1 MTTEYVPHIVN
12 VSSGLAS
19 AEALERTI
27 ARVGKEYTIGV
38 FADVK
43 GRSTHEHAGEDV
55 DNYRFLADIERWF
68 GLEIVRIV
76 EGRDI
81 WQAMVDAR
89 AITLPVGKSKVARC
103 SIDLKRK
110 PIDQWVTTRYT
121 PDTCVLVSGLDWAEP
136 HRIADF
142 TAAKAPYR
150 CWFPLNERPYMD
162 KCHIAD
168 KWQARD
174 IQPPALYAFGFSH
187 ANCGGFC
194 VKAGQAHF
202 ALLYRTNKARYL
214 YHAEK
219 ESEFRRE
226 INPAVTILRDRR
238 GGTSTPLTLYEFADR
253 LERGDAYDRD
263 EWGGCGCFAPIR
275 QERMDDLLLEAE

>member
-1 MTTEYVPHIVN
+1 MKYIVN

-27 ARVGKEYTIGV
+27 MRAGKECTIGI

-43 GRSTHEHAGEDV
+43 GHSTSPHAGEDA

-68 GLEIVRIV
+68 GLSIVRIV

-81 WQAMVDAR
+81 WQVMFDER
-89 AITLPVGKSKVARC
+89 SMTLPVGKSKLAKC
-103 SIDLKRK
+103 SIKLKRE
-110 PIDQWVTTRYT
+110 PIDRWVAEHYT
-121 PDTCVLVSGLDWAEP
+121 PDECVLVAGLDWSEP

-142 TAAKAPYR
+142 EAAKAPYR
-150 CWFPLNERPYMD
+150 CWFPLDEPPYMD
-162 KCHIAD
+162 KCHLAE
-168 KWQARD
+168 KWQARG
-174 IQPPALYAFGFSH
+174 IQPPALYEVGFSH

-202 ALLYRTNKARYL
+202 ALLYRTNKERYL

-219 ESEFRRE
+219 EAQFRRE
-226 INPAVTILRDRR
+226 INSRVTILRDRR
-238 GGTSTPLTLYEFADR
+238 GGKTKPMSLYEFAARLDR
-253 LERGDAYDRD
+253 GEAYDQD
-263 EWGGCGCFAPIR
+263 EWGGCGCFAPVV
-275 QERMDDLLLEAE
+275 QERWSDLLLEADVRLA

>member
-1 MTTEYVPHIVN
+1 MKYIVN

-27 ARVGKEYTIGV
+27 ARAGIENTIGV

-43 GRSTHEHAGEDV
+43 GHSTSEHAGEDA
-55 DNYRFLADIERWF
+55 DNYRFLTDIERWF
-68 GLEIVRIV
+68 GIEIVRIV

-81 WQAMVDAR
+81 WQAMFDAR

-110 PIDQWVTTRYT
+110 PIDAWIAARYA
-121 PDTCVLVSGLDWAEP
+121 PDECVLVAGMDWSEP

-142 TAAKAPYR
+142 EAAKAPYR
-150 CWFPLNERPYMD
+150 CWFPLNEAPYMD
-162 KCHIAD
+162 KCHLAD
-168 KWQARD
+168 KWQARG
-174 IQPPALYAFGFSH
+174 IQPPALYEVGFSH

-202 ALLYRTNKARYL
+202 ALLYRTNKERYL

-219 ESEFRRE
+219 EAQFQRE
-226 INPAVTILRDRR
+226 INPRVTILRDRR
-238 GGTSTPLTLYEFADR
+238 GGKTKPMSLYKFAER
-253 LERGDAYDRD
+253 LERGEVYDAD
-263 EWGGCGCFAPIR
+263 EWGGCGCFAPAR
-275 QERMDDLLLEAE
+275 QERMDEMLLEVDVRPA

>member
-1 MTTEYVPHIVN
+1 MKYIVN

-27 ARVGKEYTIGV
+27 ARAGIENTIGV

-43 GRSTHEHAGEDV
+43 GHSTSEHAGEDA
-55 DNYRFLADIERWF
+55 DNYRFLTDIERWF
-68 GLEIVRIV
+68 GIEIVRIV

-81 WQAMVDAR
+81 WQAMFDAR

-110 PIDQWVTTRYT
+110 PIDAWIAARYA
-121 PDTCVLVSGLDWAEP
+121 PDECVLVAGMDWSEP

-142 TAAKAPYR
+142 EAARAPYC
-150 CWFPLNERPYMD
+150 CWFPLNEAPYMD
-162 KCHIAD
+162 KCHLAD
-168 KWQARD
+168 KWQARG
-174 IQPPALYAFGFSH
+174 IQPPALYEVGFSH

-202 ALLYRTNKARYL
+202 ALLYRTNKERYL

-219 ESEFRRE
+219 EAQFQRE
-226 INPAVTILRDRR
+226 INPKATILRDRR
-238 GGTSTPLTLYEFADR
+238 GGKTKPMSLYKFAER
-253 LERGDAYDRD
+253 LERGEVYDAD
-263 EWGGCGCFAPIR
+263 EWGGCGCFAPAR
-275 QERMDDLLLEAE
+275 QERMDEMLLGADVRLT